1 MTVKSG
7 KLFISHASADKE
19 FVDKLVNDLIKH
31 GVDVWYDKF
40 DIQLGDSVPG
50 KINEGIA
57 NSKYFAIVLSPAS
70 VTSKW
75 VTEELNAALIK
86 QISLSGTFL
95 LPLMFKDC
103 NLPPLLAH
111 RRYADFRSDYDSAL
125 SELLDVLGKD
135 ADMVASLDGKALYP
149 WPDTSQSNMQTCYL
163 HSERF
168 DKFFRMSCDFSWTAD
183 RTLNYI
189 IDTLKLPWNQDVPQ
203 LGMRWSFSYGL
214 VYDGKTI
221 PLHTTLEE
229 AGVMADSVLRL
240 NIRGTYEDI
249 WKKELKSMWDGS
261 KMYQVHSGMLRQ
273 DQELKNKILSR
284 GPLTRSRLKELANE
298 CFNHV

>member
-19 FVDKLVNDLIKH
+19 FVDKLVKDLTGR

-57 NSKYFAIVLSPAS
+57 DSKYFAIVLSPAS

-103 NLPPLLAH
+103 NVPPLLAH
-111 RRYADFRSDYDSAL
+111 RRYADFRSDYASAL

-135 ADMVASLDGKALYP
+135 ADMAASLDGKALYP
-149 WPDTSQSNMQTCYL
+149 WPDTSQSDMQTCYL
-163 HSERF
+163 YSARF
-168 DKFFRMSCDFSWTAD
+168 DKFFRMACDFSWTAD
-183 RTLNYI
+183 RTIDYI
-189 IDTLKLPWNQDVPQ
+189 TEALKLPWNQDVPQ

-214 VYDGKTI
+214 VHNDQSI
-221 PLHTTLEE
+221 PLRTTLEE
-229 AGVMADSVLRL
+229 AGVSTGSVLRL
-240 NIRGTYEDI
+240 NISGTYEDV
-249 WKKELKSMWDGS
+249 WEKELKSMWDGS
-261 KMYQVHSGMLRQ
+261 KMYEIGSAMRRE
-273 DQELKNKILSR
+273 QELRSNIQSR
-284 GPLTRSRLKELANE
+284 GSLTRSRLKELANE
-298 CFNHV
+298 CFKHV